1 MSSRSQPIAPH
12 PSIVG
17 GLIRGLPEGSQPNND
32 ITSLNMS
39 VVDDITALH
48 AAGDRTIYDDRTYE
62 VTDVSRLTTRSI
74 DTNTLSTKLSK
85 ELLSTVDN
93 RSDDLTRDEML
104 VAPNRRRDKDP
115 INSTHAEQVVNVHNQ
130 RILCYTLPD
139 REVTRLTPID
149 VGQRRLRARTIC
161 MHDVTIGFISPEDIG
176 DDLTESLRIKAL
188 VYVAD
193 GSMHILLGG

>member
-1 MSSRSQPIAPH
+1 MTSRSQPIAPH
-12 PSIVG
+12 PAIVG
-17 GLIRGLPEGSQPNND
+17 GLIRGLPEGSQPDDD

-115 INSTHAEQVVNVHNQ
+115 INSPHAEQVVDIHDQ

-188 VYVAD
+188 VYVAY